1 VFSIDEIK
9 FFRPRPFDRGE
20 KQYQTYSRNIKV
32 LVEDNSKEP
41 IVENEAK
48 FTADL
53 LRAARYS
60 VYGHLSRCSRA
71 RQAHNDGTGNTH
83 FFLI

>member
-1 VFSIDEIK
+1 
-9 FFRPRPFDRGE
+9 
-20 KQYQTYSRNIKV
+20 
-32 LVEDNSKEP
+32 VEDNSEEP

-60 VYGHLSRCSRA
+60 VYGYLSRCSRA
-71 RQAHNDGTGNTH
+71 RQAHKDGTGNTH